1 MKDLHSNK
9 TLDITL
15 LPLEL
20 VAVVSNGQLPMMRQK
35 RTINE
40 IEVTDLVKAIVAPVR
55 PYGCVFAYSW
65 GAQKCI
71 RGNYHFFEMD
81 QKKIGDL

>member
-55 PYGCVFAYSW
+55 PYGCVFAYS
-65 GAQKCI
+65 
-71 RGNYHFFEMD
+71 
-81 QKKIGDL
+81 